1 MTPSDIEVEFS
12 ALVADHREIHN
23 QLGERNARWTMLKT
37 EAASLRFAIK
47 GIEAEIQ
54 ANTLFDGKNEK
65 IREAQFALA
74 CRNTLAWAEAEEAL
88 TGTLIDIESCERD
101 IDLRNKSLRAKEL
114 QMQFRIEQL
123 SFLNTPRY
131 YREI

>member
-1 MTPSDIEVEFS
+1 MTPSDIEAEFS
-12 ALVADHREIHN
+12 SLVTLIRTDHLN
-23 QLGERNARWTMLKT
+23 VASLNERWANLKS

-65 IREAQFALA
+65 IREAQFTLA
-74 CRNTLAWAEAEEAL
+74 CRKNVSWAEAEEAL
-88 TGTLIDIESCERD
+88 TGTLIDIDACERD

-114 QMQFRIEQL
+114 QMAFRIEQMQ
-123 SFLNTPRY
+123 FLNTPRFY
-131 YREI
+131 KEI